1 MFKFALKNMAI
12 KKAKIIL
19 IIISIVI
26 SACVGIL
33 AYNISEQVDSGFKST
48 AAYYDM
54 IIGPSGSS
62 TQLAMNTMFFTEK
75 PLGTISYEYVENL
88 KKDPRVNKV
97 VPFTMGDSY
106 NGAKIV
112 GTTPDFLEGK
122 EVKKG
127 VLYEE
132 KFECVIGSAVAEKYG
147 LDIGST
153 LVTSHGL
160 AEGGHAHEG
169 NPLTVVGIL
178 SKTKTAYDN
187 VIFTPCETVWA
198 THDHG
203 EEGEE
208 THEDEDAHDEDT
220 ANEDENTESGH
231 TEDEHHEDTDEHGNT
246 SEDTNHEEG
255 EENHE
260 DHGEVCAI
268 LVKSKSFNAY
278 SQLSAEYG
286 ENSKLLVINP
296 SEVLREVLENVD
308 MSTQIVYILCLII
321 LIMNIFIISV
331 ITLLNMYDSKK
342 EIALM
347 RLIGIGMNKI
357 NLVYIIQNSIIGFIS
372 TILAFVFSRICLMLM
387 GGYVASM
394 GIVLDVAKIYPLEI
408 AIMAVVFVISVL
420 PTVICTL
427 NMSKKDGINE

>member
-1 MFKFALKNMAI
+1 MFKFAFKNMAI
-12 KKAKIIL
+12 KKAKIVL
-19 IIISIVI
+19 IVISIVI

-33 AYNISEQVDSGFKST
+33 AYNISEQVDSGFKTT

-62 TQLAMNTMFFTEK
+62 TQLAMNTMFFTDK
-75 PLGTISYEYVENL
+75 PLGTISYEYVEKL
-88 KKDPRVNKV
+88 QKDTRVNKV

-112 GTTPDFLEGK
+112 GTTADFLEGK
-122 EVKKG
+122 EIDEG
-127 VLYEE
+127 ELYTE
-132 KFECVIGSAVAEKYG
+132 KFQCVIGSAVAEKYG
-147 LDIGST
+147 LSLGST

-160 AEGGHAHEG
+160 TEGGHAHEG

-178 SKTKTAYDN
+178 ATTKTAYDN

-198 THDHG
+198 THDHSG
-203 EEGEE
+203 EESEEAEHTE
-208 THEDEDAHDEDT
+208 THEEEET
-220 ANEDENTESGH
+220 QEH
-231 TEDEHHEDTDEHGNT
+231 THT
-246 SEDTNHEEG
+246 SEDTHSHQESADAHEE
-255 EENHE
+255 
-260 DHGEVCAI
+260 HGEVCAI

-278 SQLSAEYG
+278 SQISAEYG

-308 MSTQIVYILCLII
+308 MSTQIVYALCIII

-357 NLVYIIQNSIIGFIS
+357 NFVYIIQNGIIGFVS
-372 TILAFVFSRICLMLM
+372 TILAFICSRLCLMLM

-394 GIVLDVAKIYPLEI
+394 GIVLDTAKIYPLEI

-420 PTVICTL
+420 PTVVCTV

>member
-1 MFKFALKNMAI
+1 MFKFAFKNMAI

-19 IIISIVI
+19 VVISIVI
-26 SACVGIL
+26 SACVGLL
-33 AYNISEQVDSGFKST
+33 AYNVAQQVDSGFKTT
-48 AAYYDM
+48 AGYYDM

-75 PLGTISYEYVENL
+75 PLGTISYDYVEKL
-88 KKDPRVNKV
+88 EKDMRVNKV

-106 NGAKIV
+106 NAAKIV
-112 GTTPDFLEGK
+112 GTTAEFLEGK
-122 EVKKG
+122 TVAQG
-127 VLYEE
+127 DMFSE
-132 KFECVIGSAVAEKYG
+132 KFQCVVGAGVAEKYS
-147 LDIGST
+147 LTVGSQ
-153 LVTSHGL
+153 LITSHGL
-160 AEGGHAHEG
+160 TGEGHAHES
-169 NPLTVVGIL
+169 NPLAVVGIL
-178 SKTKTAYDN
+178 KETKTAYDN
-187 VIFTPCETVWA
+187 VIFTPIETVWA
-198 THDHG
+198 THDHD
-203 EEGEE
+203 EE
-208 THEDEDAHDEDT
+208 DHDE
-220 ANEDENTESGH
+220 
-231 TEDEHHEDTDEHGNT
+231 HE
-246 SEDTNHEEG
+246 

-260 DHGEVCAI
+260 HHGDVCAI

-308 MSTQIVYILCLII
+308 MSTTIVYILCIII

-357 NLVYIIQNSIIGFIS
+357 NLVYIIQNGIIGLIS
-372 TILAFVFSRICLMLM
+372 TILAFAASRLCLVLM

-394 GIVLDVAKIYPLEI
+394 GIVLDVAKIYPVELM
-408 AIMAVVFVISVL
+408 IMAVVFVISVL
-420 PTVICTL
+420 PTVICTV
-427 NMSKKDGINE
+427 NMSKKDGISQ

>member
-1 MFKFALKNMAI
+1 MFKFAFKNMAI

-19 IIISIVI
+19 IVISIVI

-33 AYNISEQVDSGFKST
+33 AYNVAEQVDSGFKST

-75 PLGTISYEYVENL
+75 PLGTISYEYVEEL
-88 KKDPRVNKV
+88 QKDMRVNKV

-106 NGAKIV
+106 NAAKIV
-112 GTTPDFLEGK
+112 GTVPDFLEGK
-122 EVKKG
+122 ELSKG
-127 VLYEE
+127 EMFSE
-132 KFECVIGSAVAEKYG
+132 KFSCVVGSAVAEKYS
-147 LDIGST
+147 LKIGSE

-160 AEGGHAHEG
+160 TGEGHAHESS
-169 NPLTVVGIL
+169 PLKVVGIL
-178 SKTKTAYDN
+178 DKTKTAYDN
-187 VIFTPCETVWA
+187 VIFTPLETVWA

-203 EEGEE
+203 EEEHEE
-208 THEDEDAHDEDT
+208 EADHKETADEHAQEEAADGHT
-220 ANEDENTESGH
+220 VSGH
-231 TEDEHHEDTDEHGNT
+231 GSEQVAEEHSSDEEAKEEHE
-246 SEDTNHEEG
+246 S
-255 EENHE
+255 
-260 DHGEVCAI
+260 HGEVCAI

-278 SQLSAEYG
+278 SQLTAEYG

-308 MSTQIVYILCLII
+308 MSTTIVYVLCIII
-321 LIMNIFIISV
+321 LVMNIFIISV

-357 NLVYIIQNSIIGFIS
+357 NLVYIIQNGIIGFIS
-372 TILAFVFSRICLMLM
+372 TILAFLASRLCITLMSS
-387 GGYVASM
+387 YVASM
-394 GIVLDVAKIYPLEI
+394 GIVLDAVKIYPAELV
-408 AIMAVVFVISVL
+408 IMAVVFLISVL
-420 PTVICTL
+420 PTVVCTV
-427 NMSKKDGINE
+427 NMSKKDGIS

>member
-1 MFKFALKNMAI
+1 MFKFAFKNMAI
-12 KKAKIIL
+12 KKAKIVL
-19 IIISIVI
+19 VVISIVI
-26 SACVGIL
+26 SACVGLL
-33 AYNISEQVDSGFKST
+33 AYNVAQQVDSGFKTT
-48 AAYYDM
+48 AGYYDM

-75 PLGTISYEYVENL
+75 PLGTISYEYVEKL
-88 KKDPRVNKV
+88 QKDMRVNKI

-106 NGAKIV
+106 NAAKIV

-122 EVKKG
+122 TVAEG
-127 VLYEE
+127 EMFAE
-132 KFECVIGSAVAEKYG
+132 KFQCVVGAAVAEKYS
-147 LDIGST
+147 LSIGSE
-153 LVTSHGL
+153 LITSHGL
-160 AEGGHAHEG
+160 TGEGHAHEST
-169 NPLTVVGIL
+169 PLTVVGIL
-178 SKTKTAYDN
+178 KETKTAYDN
-187 VIFTPCETVWA
+187 VIFTPLETVWA

-203 EEGEE
+203 EED
-208 THEDEDAHDEDT
+208 HE
-220 ANEDENTESGH
+220 
-231 TEDEHHEDTDEHGNT
+231 
-246 SEDTNHEEG
+246 

-260 DHGEVCAI
+260 HHGDVCAI

-308 MSTQIVYILCLII
+308 MSTTIVYILCIII

-357 NLVYIIQNSIIGFIS
+357 NLVYIIQNGIIGLIS
-372 TILAFVFSRICLMLM
+372 TILAFACSRLCLVLM

-394 GIVLDVAKIYPLEI
+394 GIVLDTAKIYPVELI
-408 AIMAVVFVISVL
+408 IMAVVFVISVL
-420 PTVICTL
+420 PTVICTV
-427 NMSKKDGINE
+427 NMSKKDGISQ

>member
-12 KKAKIIL
+12 KKAKIVL
-19 IIISIVI
+19 IVISIVI

-33 AYNISEQVDSGFKST
+33 AYNVAQQVDSGFKTT

-75 PLGTISYEYVENL
+75 PLGTISYDYVEAL
-88 KKDPRVNKV
+88 EKDMRVNKV

-122 EVKKG
+122 EIDEG
-127 VLYEE
+127 EMYDEAFQCVL
-132 KFECVIGSAVAEKYG
+132 GSAVAEKYG
-147 LDIGST
+147 LTVGSS
-153 LVTSHGL
+153 LITSHGIS
-160 AEGGHAHEG
+160 EGGHAHEG

-178 SKTKTAYDN
+178 RETKTAYDN
-187 VIFTPCETVWA
+187 VIFTPLETVWA
-198 THDHG
+198 THDHSDG
-203 EEGEE
+203 DETEEEHNEGTSPSEEEGGS
-208 THEDEDAHDEDT
+208 HEEDAH
-220 ANEDENTESGH
+220 AHH
-231 TEDEHHEDTDEHGNT
+231 TEENSTDQEKHIHG
-246 SEDTNHEEG
+246 D
-255 EENHE
+255 
-260 DHGEVCAI
+260 VCAI

-286 ENSKLLVINP
+286 ENSKFLVINP

-308 MSTQIVYILCLII
+308 MSTQIVYILCIII

-357 NLVYIIQNSIIGFIS
+357 NFVYIIQNGIIGFIS
-372 TILAFVFSRICLMLM
+372 TILAFICSRLCLSLM

-394 GIVLDVAKIYPLEI
+394 GIVLDKARVYPAELL
-408 AIMAVVFVISVL
+408 IMAVVFIISIL
-420 PTVICTL
+420 PTVVCTV
-427 NMSKKDGINE
+427 NMSKKDGISE